1 MYGATANIAGPNG
14 ERKIAVEDFCV
25 GPGKTVLKNGELLV
39 SISVPKPDERSGAA
53 YERFIP
59 RNEKDIAVAAV
70 AVSVVIDNT
79 GENFESAN
87 IALAS
92 VGPTP
97 IVARKASDYLAGK
110 PINDASI
117 SEASSIAKD
126 ESSPISDMR
135 GTIEHRKHLIE
146 VLTNRMIKESV
157 KRARG

>member
-1 MYGATANIAGPNG
+1 M
-14 ERKIAVEDFCV
+14 
-25 GPGKTVLKNGELLV
+25 
-39 SISVPKPDERSGAA
+39 
-53 YERFIP
+53 
-59 RNEKDIAVAAV
+59 DIAVAAV
-70 AVSVVIDNT
+70 AVSVEIDNT
-79 GENFESAN
+79 GENFESVN

-117 SEASSIAKD
+117 SEAASIAKD
-126 ESSPISDMR
+126 EASPISDMR

-146 VLTNRMIKESV
+146 VITNRMIKESV